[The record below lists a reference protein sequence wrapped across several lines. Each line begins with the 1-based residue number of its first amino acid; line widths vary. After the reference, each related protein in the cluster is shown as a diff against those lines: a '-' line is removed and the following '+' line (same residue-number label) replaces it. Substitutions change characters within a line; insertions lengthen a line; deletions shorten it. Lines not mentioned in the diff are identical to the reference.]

1 MAYSEKELAQLTNE
15 LIAKIDKEVASR
27 SFTWAMVVYDHVK
40 RDFITSD
47 IFEPLSEDEFDEY
60 ASDEDRRDDI
70 IDNFEVAVDKLRDEI
85 RDQQKFVHEIADS
98 SRVTFAW
105 SDAHKFYD
113 DNMEECDEVAEAYE
127 LDPDND
133 DDLFEINY
141 QVQKNRAEN
150 DLDKLAD
157 FLFMLEGSDY
167 L

>member
-1 MAYSEKELAQLTNE
+1 MAYSKKELAQLTNE
-15 LIAKIDKEVASR
+15 LIAKIDKEVSAR
-27 SFTWAMVVYDHVK
+27 SFMWATIVYDHVK

-70 IDNFEVAVDKLRDEI
+70 INKLEAAVDDLRSEI
-85 RDQQKFVHEIADS
+85 QKQEQFIQEIADS
-98 SRVTFAW
+98 SRVTFNW
-105 SDAHKFYD
+105 SAARQFYN

-127 LDPDND
+127 LDPNDD

-141 QVQKNRAEN
+141 QVQKNHVEN

-157 FLFMLEGSDY
+157 FFFMLEGSDY

>member
-15 LIAKIDKEVASR
+15 LIAKIDKEVSAK
-27 SFTWAMVVYDHVK
+27 SFMWAMVVYDHVK

-70 IDNFEVAVDKLRDEI
+70 IDKFEAAVDDLRGEI
-85 RDQQKFVHEIADS
+85 QKQEQFIQEIADS
-98 SRVTFAW
+98 SRVTFNW
-105 SDAHKFYD
+105 SAARQFYN

-127 LDPDND
+127 LDPNDD

-141 QVQKNRAEN
+141 QVQKNHVEN

-157 FLFMLEGSDY
+157 FFFMLEGSDY